1 MSTGYDSASKVW
13 TGLEM
18 VAQLELLGITASK
31 FNELRVSDCRNCYCC
46 ASERY

>member
-18 VAQLELLGITASK
+18 VAQLDLLGITAAR
-31 FNELRVSDCRNCYCC
+31 FIELRVIRLLT
-46 ASERY
+46 